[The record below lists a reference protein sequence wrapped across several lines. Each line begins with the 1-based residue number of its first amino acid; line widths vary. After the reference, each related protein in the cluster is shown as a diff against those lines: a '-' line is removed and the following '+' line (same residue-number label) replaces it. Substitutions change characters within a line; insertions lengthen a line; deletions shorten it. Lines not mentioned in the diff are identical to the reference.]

1 MQTLPQFTASRRW
14 DGTVIGTGKG
24 EVPMNEDDF
33 ISGGKS
39 RRRKANHR
47 ADEEVPYTSSS
58 EERVLRSIS
67 SRVALPKVLNEIC
80 SVLDCQIGNV
90 VSLISLPGDD
100 AGDLAA
106 IAKNA
111 ALFGLYTFCSEGVF
125 DESDKLLGFLEMY
138 SSVARRPN
146 AIEFQL
152 IERAKCFA
160 AIAIKRHGEASE
172 ESNCGMQGSGS
183 ARGRLL
189 EWPVSM
195 N

>member
-1 MQTLPQFTASRRW
+1 
-14 DGTVIGTGKG
+14 
-24 EVPMNEDDF
+24 MNEDDF

-39 RRRKANHR
+39 RRGKANHH

-146 AIEFQL
+146 ASRRLQSSVMVRL
-152 IERAKCFA
+152 AKNRIA
-160 AIAIKRHGEASE
+160 ACKVAGQPEGV
-172 ESNCGMQGSGS
+172 CWSGQF
-183 ARGRLL
+183 R
-189 EWPVSM
+189 
-195 N
+195 